1 MCKHAADG
9 CMLSVIQTQRKKKM
23 PGWWRKKKSAGLS
36 KSGVSQW
43 LKLTCRPTERFS
55 WEYKL
60 VTKKR
65 KALLHWWR
73 ENWKPLRLVTRKHED
88 APLHSGRNGGRKQEE
103 RADWMM
109 EMEWEER
116 ACVCVRKL
124 MWMCWK
130 GVKGRL
136 GSFGLFS
143 LAHLP
148 GEAATEQEGL
158 KVNYISC
165 PSQNKCQPPDGRCN
179 TSSPLACLSAGTS
192 PALDIRTPMTWIKIY
207 AKHLRASRFACAY
220 VRQIGRTYFLDYSWR
235 PFVEW
240 KHWVKPILWTST
252 FPSTLCVFVHLC
264 ANFPV
269 SEPFHHASLPPLGYV
284 H

>member
-1 MCKHAADG
+1 MEENE
-9 CMLSVIQTQRKKKM
+9 KK
-23 PGWWRKKKSAGLS
+23 GLIGRWRWNERSA
-36 KSGVSQW
+36 
-43 LKLTCRPTERFS
+43 
-55 WEYKL
+55 
-60 VTKKR
+60 
-65 KALLHWWR
+65 H
-73 ENWKPLRLVTRKHED
+73 
-88 APLHSGRNGGRKQEE
+88 
-103 RADWMM
+103 
-109 EMEWEER
+109 
-116 ACVCVRKL
+116 VCVRTL
-124 MWMCWK
+124 MWMCLK

-192 PALDIRTPMTWIKIY
+192 PALDIRAPMTWIKIY
-207 AKHLRASRFACAY
+207 AKHLNASCFACAY

-240 KHWVKPILWTST
+240 KPRVEPILRTST

-269 SEPFHHASLPPLGYV
+269 SEPFHRASLPPLGYV